1 MLTVMNRLGDR
12 DTTSIELYEIAAI
25 DPVSEGA
32 VFDLQP
38 QGGVKQTI
46 DAYNRCI
53 NSAGHS
59 VGAGVEI

>member
-1 MLTVMNRLGDR
+1 MPTVMNRLGDR
-12 DTTSIELYEIAAI
+12 DTTSIELYEIAAT

-38 QGGVKQTI
+38 QVGVKETI
-46 DAYNRCI
+46 DPYNQCI
-53 NSAGHS
+53 NSAGQS